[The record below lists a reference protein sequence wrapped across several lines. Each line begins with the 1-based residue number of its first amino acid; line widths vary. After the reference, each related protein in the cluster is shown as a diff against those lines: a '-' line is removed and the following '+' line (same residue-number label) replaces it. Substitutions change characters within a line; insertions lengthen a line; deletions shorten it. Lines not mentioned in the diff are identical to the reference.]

1 MRDVPGVI
9 LTATMWAYYGV
20 SVPVMV
26 ARARR
31 RTGHPVG
38 FVPELRRERV
48 MWLIWAPLMAAWM
61 VLPYLAITRRHPLLA
76 VPPIALADPVLATA
90 RWAAAVCGVL
100 CFFGVLTCIAR
111 MGTNWRVAV
120 VPSQRTEL
128 VTEGLY
134 ARIRHPIYGFNVLLM
149 LCSAIIVPTVPM
161 CAVGAIHVALI
172 VLKVRNEE
180 RFLLATHGAA
190 YAAYCRRTGRFFP
203 RLPARNS

>member
-1 MRDVPGVI
+1 VRDAPGII

-26 ARARR
+26 VRARR
-31 RTGHPVG
+31 RTGRPVG

-48 MWLIWAPLMAAWM
+48 MWLIWAPLMLAWM
-61 VLPYLAITRRHPLLA
+61 VLPYLALTRRHPLLA
-76 VPPIALADPVLATA
+76 VPPIALADPVLATV
-90 RWAAAVCGVL
+90 RWAAAICGVL
-100 CFFGVLTCIAR
+100 CFCGVLECIAR

-161 CAVGAIHVALI
+161 CAVGVIHVALI

-180 RFLLATHGAA
+180 RFLLATHGAE

-203 RLPARNS
+203 RLLARDA